1 MEMSDS
7 SVKGLKAWALE
18 TELGDL
24 GDVTSLSFLISII
37 LVPTSDSQA
46 RDSTLMLLGIMFT
59 KCEISTK

>member
-46 RDSTLMLLGIMFT
+46 
-59 KCEISTK
+59 